1 MSMFKTKKQ
10 LLFNPHDALMKE
22 QFYTV
27 YHELKNTGKQV
38 FTVISTKDRGV
49 VAQLIVNIGLVF
61 AEMKKKVL
69 LIDVNFSDPKL
80 HLLLQSNHTKTVNDI
95 ISDFTCSYESFSSNL
110 SKYLYCI
117 PAKKTVHTGTTLVSM
132 DEFDRAIAKWREDFD
147 YIFLYSSEVFELP
160 ATHISA
166 GKCDGVILAVKK
178 RKDSLRTVQKAIT
191 DIKKKECELMGIVL
205 YS

>member
-10 LLFNPHDALMKE
+10 LLFNSHDALMKE
-22 QFYTV
+22 QFYNV
-27 YHELKNTGKQV
+27 YHELKKTGKQV

>member
-1 MSMFKTKKQ
+1 
-10 LLFNPHDALMKE
+10 MKE

-27 YHELKNTGKQV
+27 YHELKKSGKQV
-38 FTVISTKDRGV
+38 FTVTSTKDRGV
-49 VAQLIVNIGLVF
+49 IASLIVNLGVVF

-80 HLLLQSNHTKTVNDI
+80 HLLLQSNYTKTVNDI
-95 ISDFTCSYESFSSNL
+95 INDSPCSYESFSSNL

-117 PAKKTVHTGTTLVSM
+117 PAQKTVHTGTPLVAT
-132 DEFDRAIAKWREDFD
+132 DEFDHVMAKWKEDFD

-160 ATHISA
+160 ATHMIA
-166 GKCDGVILAVKK
+166 GKCDGVVLAVKK
-178 RKDSLRTVQKAIT
+178 RNDSLRKVQKVIAN
-191 DIKKKECELMGIVL
+191 IKRKECELIGIVL

>member
-27 YHELKNTGKQV
+27 YHELKKTGKQV

-117 PAKKTVHTGTTLVSM
+117 PAKKTVHIGTTLVSM

-166 GKCDGVILAVKK
+166 GKCDGMILAVKK

>member
-10 LLFNPHDALMKE
+10 LPFDPHNALMKE
-22 QFYTV
+22 QFYTL
-27 YHELKNTGKQV
+27 YHELKKSGKQV
-38 FTVISTKDRGV
+38 FTISSTKDRGV
-49 VAQLIVNIGLVF
+49 VASLIVNIGLVF

-95 ISDFTCSYESFSSNL
+95 ISDPSCSYETFSSNL

-117 PAKKTVHTGTTLVSM
+117 PAKKTVHTGTPLVAT
-132 DEFDRAIAKWREDFD
+132 DEFDYEIAKWKEDFD

-160 ATHISA
+160 ATHMIA
-166 GKCDGVILAVKK
+166 GKCDGVVLAVKR
-178 RKDSLRTVQKAIT
+178 RKDSLHTVQKVIAN
-191 DIKKKECELMGIVL
+191 IKKKECELIGIVL